1 MTRLRSVTTRP
12 IVAAISSVAQ
22 PRIAPTSA
30 AAGARSK
37 NGYMRAIR

>member
-22 PRIAPTSA
+22 PTIAPTSA
-30 AAGARSK
+30 AAGACS
-37 NGYMRAIR
+37 NIGCMRAIR